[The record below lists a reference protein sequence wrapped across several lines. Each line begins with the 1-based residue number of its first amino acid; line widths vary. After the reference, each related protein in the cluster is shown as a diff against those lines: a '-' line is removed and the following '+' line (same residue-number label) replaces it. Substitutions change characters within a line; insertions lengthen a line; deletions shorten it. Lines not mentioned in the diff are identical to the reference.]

1 MEKIQIVHFVET
13 LEKGGLENVIY
24 NIATNLDDK
33 KFDVSVVCRIK
44 GGHTAER
51 LMESGKEVAILNL
64 RHLPLMKINKI
75 LQKFKRNKMA
85 ILHCHG
91 LFATSTE
98 AIIGSFCDYNSIFV
112 HVHNLEKPHLVWQ
125 SLKLK
130 ILQNRVHKF
139 IAVSQSVSNCMQ
151 KFNINNIITV
161 PNSISTAKF
170 KYNALSGSDKFG
182 FSSKN
187 FLLGMIGRIEKRK
200 GFQQFLDIIEK
211 SNSINGLIVGEGT
224 YESEVKSMVLNKN
237 LYDKIKFLPFQSQ
250 DRLPDIYAKLD
261 GLFLFSTKEG
271 LPLAL
276 LESQACGVPYIGNSI
291 GGIKEVI
298 KNGYNGFLIDDI
310 DVAQVS
316 DITSQIMEN
325 PEFYRKNAREII
337 EHKYSHQKRIAEFE
351 KLYLESVY

>member
-13 LEKGGLENVIY
+13 LEKGGMENVIY

-44 GGHTAER
+44 GGHTADR
-51 LMESGKEVAILNL
+51 LMENGKKVTVLNL
-64 RHLPLMKINKI
+64 RHLPIIKINKI
-75 LQKFKRNKMA
+75 LQEFKRNQKA
-85 ILHCHG
+85 VLHCHG

-112 HVHNLEKPHLVWQ
+112 HVHNLEKPHLLWQ

-130 ILQNRVHKF
+130 ILKSRVHKF
-139 IAVSQSVSNCMQ
+139 IAVSQSVSNCMK
-151 KFNINNIITV
+151 KFSINNITIV
-161 PNSISTAKF
+161 PNSISTANF
-170 KYNALSGSDKFG
+170 SYNAFSGNDKFG

-200 GFQQFLDIIEK
+200 GYHQFIDIIEK
-211 SNSINGLIVGEGT
+211 SNTINGIIVGEGT
-224 YESEVKSMVLNKN
+224 YENEVKSMVIKKK

-276 LESQACGVPYIGNSI
+276 LESQACGVPYIGNSV

-298 KNGYNGFLIDDI
+298 KNGYNGFLIEDI
-310 DVAQVS
+310 DVAKVL
-316 DITSQIMEN
+316 DITSKIMAN

-337 EHKYSHQKRIAEFE
+337 EHKYSHKRRIAEIE